1 MPVKDVDGGMVWQG
15 YNPATFGYKQPHEKP
30 FYFGGSQV
38 PLEVGMKGSG
48 MAAPIPSVVAQPKRS
63 VLRQVKK
70 LPMMRK

>member
-15 YNPATFGYKQPHEKP
+15 YNPATFGYKQPHERP

-48 MAAPIPSVVAQPKRS
+48 MSAPIPVRPRRDI
-63 VLRQVKK
+63 LRQVKK